1 MIDFTADIKSMYSAA
16 NILLGDNISMYTNEL
31 YTAHQVE
38 IKKYSLPNNKMRFA
52 YVVDGIITIATLPNG
67 TIFSIGCNSHYKG
80 FYRGILST
88 GMSFSQIQKLTK
100 RQRILNGTII
110 IDDDFGFFYVLPVP
124 YDEIADSIVDIPQEL
139 ILNEAYISDP
149 SFLE

>member
-16 NILLGDNISMYTNEL
+16 NIFLGDNISMYTDEL
-31 YTAHQVE
+31 YTTHQVE
-38 IKKYSLPNNKMRFA
+38 IKKYSLPNNKVRFA
-52 YVVDGIITIATLPNG
+52 YVVDGTITIATLPNG
-67 TIFSIGCNSHYKG
+67 TIFSIGCNSHYQG

-88 GMSFSQIQKLTK
+88 GMSFSKIQKLTK

-110 IDDDFGFFYVLPVP
+110 IDDDFGFFYVLPAP
-124 YDEIADSIVDIPQEL
+124 YDEIADSIVDIPQKL
-139 ILNEAYISDP
+139 ILDEAYISDL